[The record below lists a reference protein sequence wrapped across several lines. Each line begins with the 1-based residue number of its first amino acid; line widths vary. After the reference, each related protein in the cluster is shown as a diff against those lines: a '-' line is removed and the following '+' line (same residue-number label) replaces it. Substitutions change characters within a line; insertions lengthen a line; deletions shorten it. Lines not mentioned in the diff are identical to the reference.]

1 MLKDTYFLQIYGKL
15 NIDAT
20 KDKIFF
26 SIITNT
32 QSYNTSYINSREN
45 FDKFMDFLLNFFKKN
60 KIELKDIEKIFV
72 NEGPGKLSN
81 IRTSI
86 AIAKAIALSKNISLY
101 GFNSNQIIGKN
112 YAKIIDLFN
121 KGLLIK
127 NLIKPQY

>member
-1 MLKDTYFLQIYGKL
+1 MKNLI
-15 NIDAT
+15 IDAT
-20 KDKIFF
+20 KEKIFF

-45 FDKFMDFLLNFFKKN
+45 FDKFMDFLLNFLKKN
-60 KIELKDIEKIFV
+60 KIEFKDIEKIFV

-101 GFNSNQIIGKN
+101 GFNSKDFNGKD
-112 YAKIIDLFN
+112 YK
-121 KGLLIK
+121 KLIK
-127 NLIKPQY
+127 LEQNNQLNKDLIKTQYSS